1 MKIDADKLLS
11 ENDIVEI
18 VERRLPLEKKG
29 GEYYGVCPFHKDDKA
44 SLQVS
49 PKKQIY
55 KCFACGAGGDGIDF
69 LTRLGST
76 FHEAVYEIRDPN
88 NIEARQRTVESR
100 DAYKPKMNPN
110 SWKHV
115 YPAQAVAE
123 NFNHYKHGVP
133 SQTWAYHTPEGKV
146 FGYVCRFNFPD
157 GSKQTLPLVYA
168 TDGKRSEWRW
178 MGFEKPRPLYNLHM
192 LLANPKATVLLV
204 EGEKTADA
212 VQAQLDPSKTVVATW
227 VGGAQGIAH
236 VDWKPLDG
244 RKLIL
249 WGDNDK
255 PGMDAMTQIGNAIES
270 PVKRYVHVPSEF
282 PPKWDG
288 ADKDWKEGEL
298 RQFVLDNCK
307 ETPQVIKAKKPEA
320 PKNPPPPPAQ
330 TPAQAP
336 AVVQPNSSFDFQD
349 NGDFRILG
357 YDKDENSRL
366 VYYFFS
372 YDAKAVI
379 KLSPSN
385 MTKSNLMML
394 APINWW
400 EDRFP
405 AKTSKFDVDAAQQ
418 FLISTSH
425 QVGIFKENY
434 IRGRGA
440 WVDDGRIVIHTGDML
455 LVNGDMIPL
464 RQFRSKYMYE
474 IGERLG
480 FGTSQQLN
488 KEFASKLIE
497 KAKWLQWDREINAHL
512 LIGWCVIAPFCGV
525 LPWRPHIWVTGP
537 AGSGK
542 SWVMDNMIKILLGDS
557 PIVVQGKTTEPGV
570 RGLLQNDARPV
581 QFDESDVDSNNDK
594 ERVQSILA
602 LARSSSY
609 SNGGVIGKGTQS
621 GGSRTYEVRSC
632 FAFSSIGV
640 QLNQQSDRSRFT
652 MLGLLSFDNVGRT
665 KEDFA
670 KFEIEWRNLVTEEYV
685 KALQSRTISLLPI
698 IIKNSRTFADAVASV
713 IGQRRIGDQ
722 VGGMLAGAYSL
733 TSNKE
738 ITYEKA
744 VEWVQNRDWNE
755 ERALELTKDE
765 FQLFSRL
772 MGHITRIEGNSGTV
786 ERSIGELILASCEN
800 LDLIGIAPVT
810 ASDRLRRLGFLVKN
824 DQILISNTAEGVKSI
839 IRGTS
844 WENNHNRILERLPGA
859 TKVNAVN
866 FYPGGKSRGTALP
879 LEMLSPDII
888 VKKEDELPF

>member
-1 MKIDADKLLS
+1 MKIDAEKLLN
-11 ENDIVEI
+11 EHDIVQV
-18 VERRLPLEKKG
+18 VERRISLKKNG
-29 GEYYGVCPFHKDDKA
+29 GEYYGVCPFHADTKA
-44 SLQVS
+44 SLQVNQ
-49 PKKQIY
+49 KKQVY
-55 KCFACGAGGDGIDF
+55 KCFACNAGGDAIDF

-76 FHEAVYEIRDPN
+76 FHEACEEINGGIMPEGATPEQR
-88 NIEARQRTVESR
+88 EAS
-100 DAYKPKMNPN
+100 KPKMNPN

-123 NFNHYKHGVP
+123 NFNHYKHGIP
-133 SQTWAYHTPEGKV
+133 QKIWAYHTADSGV
-146 FGYVCRFNFPD
+146 IGYVCRFDFPD

-178 MGFEKPRPLYNLHM
+178 MGFVKPRPLYNLHT
-192 LLANPKATVLLV
+192 LAANPKATVLLV

-212 VQAQLDPSKTVVATW
+212 VQAQLDPSKTVVMTW
-227 VGGAQGIAH
+227 VGGAQGITHA
-236 VDWKPLDG
+236 DWKPIDG
-244 RKLIL
+244 RRLIL

-255 PGMDAMTQIGNAIES
+255 PGMDAMAQIGNAVES
-270 PVKRYVHVPSEF
+270 PLKRYVHVPKEY

-288 ADKDWKEGEL
+288 ADKEWKDGEL
-298 RQFVLDNCK
+298 RKFVLDNIK
-307 ETPQVIKAKKPEA
+307 ENPQVIKEKKPEG
-320 PKNPPPPPAQ
+320 PKNPPLPPVPS
-330 TPAQAP
+330 AP
-336 AVVQPNSSFDFQD
+336 IQKPQD
-349 NGDFRILG
+349 SINDNANFRILG

-405 AKTSKFDVDAAQQ
+405 AKTSKFDVDGAQQ
-418 FLISTSH
+418 FLIATSH

-455 LVNGDMIPL
+455 LVDGDMIPL

-480 FGTSQQLN
+480 FGTTQQLN
-488 KEFASKLIE
+488 KEYASKLIE
-497 KAKWLQWDREINAHL
+497 KAKWLQWDREINAYL

-542 SWVMDNMIKILLGDS
+542 SWVMDNMIKILLGES

-594 ERVQSILA
+594 ERIQSILA

-621 GGSRTYEVRSC
+621 GGSRTYEIRSC

-652 MLGLLSFDNVGRT
+652 MLGLLSFENVNRT
-665 KEDFA
+665 KEDFSQ
-670 KFEIEWRNLVTEEYV
+670 FELEWRSLVTDEYV
-685 KALQSRTISLLPI
+685 KALQSRTISLLPV

-733 TSNKE
+733 TSNSE

-744 VEWVQNRDWNE
+744 VEWVKHRDWNE

-772 MGHITRIEGNSGTV
+772 MGHITRIEGTSGTV
-786 ERSIGELILASCEN
+786 ERSIGELILASCEH
-800 LDLIGIAPVT
+800 LDLVGIAPVT
-810 ASDRLRRLGFLVKN
+810 ASDRLRRLGFLVKK
-824 DQILISNTAEGVKSI
+824 DRILISNTAEGVKSI

-844 WENNHNRILERLPGA
+844 WEHNHNRILERLPGA
-859 TKVNAVN
+859 EKSDPIDY
-866 FYPGGKSRGTALP
+866 FPGGKSRGTSLP
-879 LEMLSPDII
+879 LSMLSLEII